1 MREFYLG
8 TSNSVAF
15 KMNYHFD
22 EKELSIESPTTESS
36 THKNNIRIWEIPKWD
51 LHFYIDGTVS
61 KRLDQGIRANITGA

>member
-1 MREFYLG
+1 MREFYRG

-36 THKNNIRIWEIPKWD
+36 THKKQYPYLGNPQMGFTF
-51 LHFYIDGTVS
+51 LH
-61 KRLDQGIRANITGA
+61 